1 MLGAIIGAGASLLGG
16 ILGKKSEDKSV
27 EKTNATNMAI
37 NDKNIALQKEFAQSG
52 IQWKVNDAKAAGV
65 HPLAALG
72 AQTHPGGTSLI
83 GAVPSRGGAHL
94 AAAGQ
99 DIGRAIAATDSQ
111 GGANA
116 ALQQL
121 QLENMGLQN
130 DVLREQITAS
140 RLATIRQSAL
150 VPMPSAGERMLVD
163 GQSSSGLVK
172 TSPMARQSVAPG
184 KPHQEAGAV
193 SDTGYTRTTDGY
205 MPTMSKDA
213 KDRLDDDTIGMLS
226 WNLRNR
232 ILPSIGL
239 NQTPPDA
246 PLPEGYDAWIYNP
259 FTQQYT
265 PHKRGLFGI
274 YY

>member
-1 MLGAIIGAGASLLGG
+1 MLGTIIGAGASLLGG

-27 EKTNATNMAI
+27 RATNAANTAM

-52 IQWKVNDAKAAGV
+52 IQWKVQDAKTAGI

-72 AQTHPGGTSLI
+72 AQTHSFAPVTVGSI
-83 GAVPSRGGAHL
+83 PSRGGAHL
-94 AAAGQ
+94 ANAGQ
-99 DIGRAIAATDSQ
+99 DIGRAIAATSSQ
-111 GGANA
+111 SGIQGETAK
-116 ALQQL
+116 L

-130 DVLREQITAS
+130 DLIREQITAS
-140 RLATIRQSAL
+140 RLATIRQTQT
-150 VPMPSAGERMLVD
+150 VPMPTAGDRMLVD

-184 KPHQEAGAV
+184 MPHQEAGAV
-193 SDTGYTRTTDGY
+193 SDLGYTRTPTGY

-232 ILPSIGL
+232 ILPTIGL
-239 NQTPPDA
+239 KQTPPDT
-246 PLPEGYDAWIYNP
+246 PPPKGYDAWIYNP
-259 FTQQYT
+259 FTQEYS
-265 PHKRGLFGI
+265 PHKKGLFGI